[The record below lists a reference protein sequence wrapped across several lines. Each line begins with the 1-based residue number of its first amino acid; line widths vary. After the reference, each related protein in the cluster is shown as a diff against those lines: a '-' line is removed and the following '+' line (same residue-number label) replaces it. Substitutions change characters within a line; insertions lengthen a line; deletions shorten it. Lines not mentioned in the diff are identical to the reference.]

1 MTVQRE
7 WFEKDYYATLG
18 VSSSASAKEI
28 TKAYRKLAREHHPDA
43 EGGSEEKFKEIS
55 SAYDVIGDEDK
66 RAEYDEARRL
76 GPSAGG
82 GFASGPGGFNVQFDD
97 MDNLDLSG
105 LFGNLF
111 GGRGG
116 RRGPTG
122 PVPMRGVDQEARIH
136 LGFREAVDGVTTTV
150 HLGGGANGQTRRVK
164 VRVPAGV
171 DDGQRIRLAGKGGK
185 GRNGGP
191 DGDLYVI
198 VEVTPDEMFG
208 RKGRNLTLT
217 VPVTFPEAALG
228 AEIKVPTI
236 DHSTV
241 TLKVPEG
248 TKSGTTFRVKGRG
261 VETTKG
267 TGDLLVTVEI
277 TVPTKLS
284 SRERAAIEAL
294 AEVTDWSPRDEP
306 ANTT

>member
-18 VSSSASAKEI
+18 VSSTASAKEI

-43 EGGSEEKFKEIS
+43 SGGDEERFKEIS
-55 SAYDVIGDEDK
+55 AAYDVVGDEEK
-66 RAEYDEARRL
+66 RAEYDEARRV
-76 GPSAGG
+76 GPAGMG
-82 GFASGPGGFNVQFDD
+82 GFASGPGGHNVPFENIDD
-97 MDNLDLSG
+97 VDLSG

-111 GGRGG
+111 GRG
-116 RRGPTG
+116 RRGPGG

-136 LGFREAVDGVTTTV
+136 LGFREAIEGVTTTV
-150 HLGGGANGQTRRVK
+150 HLGGGPGGEPRRVR

-171 DDGQRIRLAGKGGK
+171 DDGQRIRLAGKGGA

-191 DGDLYVI
+191 NGDLYVI
-198 VEVTPDEMFG
+198 VEVGRDEMFG

-217 VPVTFPEAALG
+217 VPITFPEAVLG
-228 AEIKVPTI
+228 AEIKVPTL
-236 DHSTV
+236 DHTTV

-248 TKSGTTFRVKGRG
+248 TRSGTTFRVKGRG
-261 VETTKG
+261 VATPKG

-277 TVPTKLS
+277 AVPTKLS
-284 SRERAAIEAL
+284 AKEREAVEVLAA
-294 AEVTDWSPRDEP
+294 VTDWSPRDET
-306 ANTT
+306 AATT